1 MRKKES
7 LHERN
12 QKMYASGEWASGN
25 KWATDAPKD
34 LIKAETLSVISLG
47 ACGAFVHGLEDE
59 FLEVVGASFMSDG
72 LFRLSW
78 PVSCFSFRSVAM
90 IIDRVSNYRP
100 SRITLFPKLRDSW
113 PFPE

>member
-34 LIKAETLSVISLG
+34 LIQAETLSVISLG

-59 FLEVVGASFMSDG
+59 FLEVWIFHLYCV
-72 LFRLSW
+72 
-78 PVSCFSFRSVAM
+78 V
-90 IIDRVSNYRP
+90 
-100 SRITLFPKLRDSW
+100 
-113 PFPE
+113 